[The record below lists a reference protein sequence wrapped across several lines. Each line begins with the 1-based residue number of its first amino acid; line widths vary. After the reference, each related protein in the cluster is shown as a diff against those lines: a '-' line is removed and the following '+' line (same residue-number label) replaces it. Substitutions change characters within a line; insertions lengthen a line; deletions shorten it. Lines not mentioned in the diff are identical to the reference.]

1 MANPIEQV
9 AAKAAGT
16 AKAVKAGFNGLR
28 GVFLHLAEEHGEVGS
43 LMKRVSKSTDAVVRR
58 DHYPQ
63 IRNELL
69 AHERGELASVYS
81 ALNDYE
87 TLRSIVLEHQAEAK
101 QLETAIA
108 AVDSQDYDTLA
119 WGNAFERLFA
129 LVQQHV
135 EEEEKDFFPLAQK
148 TIGNE
153 ETEALLKRYEA
164 AKQSAK
170 PRIVPV

>member
-1 MANPIEQV
+1 
-9 AAKAAGT
+9 
-16 AKAVKAGFNGLR
+16 
-28 GVFLHLAEEHGEVGS
+28 
-43 LMKRVSKSTDAVVRR
+43 
-58 DHYPQ
+58 
-63 IRNELL
+63 LL

-164 AKQSAK
+164 ARQSAK
-170 PRIVPV
+170 QRIVPV